1 MTNAAHTPGAWRIT
15 DDFIGVHDQQGRC
28 IADMDSEGAPDIGYD
43 ESLANAHLIA
53 AAPDMLA
60 ALEALLEGTCEAMS
74 FLDTHLV
81 EHLKPLADAAE
92 RAIAKAKG
100 E

>member
-1 MTNAAHTPGAWRIT
+1 MTNATHTPGAWRIT

-43 ESLANAHLIA
+43 ESLANARLIA
-53 AAPDMLA
+53 AAPDLLA
-60 ALEALLEGTCEAMS
+60 ALSDIILSSDANCGDSLANAIEAA
-74 FLDTHLV
+74 
-81 EHLKPLADAAE
+81 
-92 RAIAKAKG
+92 RNAIAKAKG